1 MPQPQDTPG
10 RLVPTAWKRAL
21 IAIFAV
27 AILARAATLLFT
39 FAQPARF
46 DYPDSQRYALVARN
60 IAAGLG
66 PIESPTNRTG
76 TDPLYPLLISPA
88 FALLTDDASAAFVW
102 ARMLNIGFGLFALA
116 ALLGLARRIAGD
128 AAALVAGAIYAVDP
142 ILLFFNGLVLTEIP
156 FIGLL
161 WPAMYCLWRARQTGK
176 LRFAAAGGALLGLG
190 ALTRSSGL
198 PLAVL
203 LPAVIA
209 LLRTSRED
217 AGGGGR
223 SARWLP
229 TLIAWLALLAALS
242 PAIVRNYR
250 LLGTFVP
257 VRTGGGATLLES
269 LGPWADGGP
278 GMEKVAWPPVPPD
291 ANEAQRDRIYRDA
304 ALNWAAAHPRDALRL
319 AWVKL
324 RRTWSITLHAPGYTG
339 RLYDVIGWTTLAP
352 VFVAAAVGAWRLRR
366 RTSVVVFLLTP
377 ALLIALM
384 HVLFVGSVRYRV
396 PAMPG
401 LFILAGVAVAP
412 WIERLRLKKP
422 RTKDANS

>member
-1 MPQPQDTPG
+1 MFS
-10 RLVPTAWKRAL
+10 VAL
-21 IAIFAV
+21 A
-27 AILARAATLLFT
+27 ARVGMLLFT
-39 FAQPARF
+39 FAQPQRF

-76 TDPLYPLLISPA
+76 TDPLYPLLMSPA
-88 FALLTDDASAAFVW
+88 FALLTDDTSVAFVW
-102 ARMLNIGFGLFALA
+102 TRLLNIGFGLLGLA
-116 ALLGLARRIAGD
+116 ALLGLARRVAGD
-128 AAALVAGAIYAVDP
+128 AAALAAGAIYSIDP
-142 ILLFFNGLVLTEIP
+142 ILLFFHGLVLTEIP

-161 WPAMYCLWRARQTGK
+161 WPAMYFLWRARETGR
-176 LRFAAAGGALLGLG
+176 LRFAAAAGALLGLG
-190 ALTRSSGL
+190 ALTRSSAL
-198 PLAVL
+198 PLAVV

-209 LLRTSRED
+209 LFRTGREVAGD
-217 AGGGGR
+217 AGR
-223 SARWLP
+223 AARWLP
-229 TLIAWLALLAALS
+229 TLIAWMALLAVLS
-242 PAIVRNYR
+242 PAIVRNHR

-291 ANEAQRDRIYRDA
+291 ANEAQRDRIHRDA
-304 ALNWAAAHPRDALRL
+304 ALDWAAAHPRDALRL

-339 RLYDVIGWTTLAP
+339 RLYDVIGWTTVAP

-366 RTSVVVFLLTP
+366 RAGVLAFLLTP

-384 HVLFVGSVRYRV
+384 HLLFVGSVRYRV

-412 WIERLRLKKP
+412 WVERLLLGKP
-422 RTKDANS
+422 RTKDAHS